1 MQDHAGS
8 SPQGHP
14 YFPQDAIIPGYAPN
28 TTPLLNILAAFGG
41 IIGVFVLGSVTLATW
56 YSPALKRADQLTV
69 AWFALCAF
77 RFLSWGSFPLRA
89 PLFSTL
95 HLTDQRL
102 GGFLHLF
109 FEGYF
114 VLNHA
119 IIPSSQS
126 LFAQLWKEYALSDSR
141 YLTSDPF
148 MLCIESLTVVCL
160 LPHRPLSPSP
170 AAPTPFPMLPLQHI

>member
-41 IIGVFVLGSVTLATW
+41 IIAVFVGGCVALATW
-56 YSPALKRADQLTV
+56 YSPTLKRADQLTI

-77 RFLSWGSFPLRA
+77 AA
-89 PLFSTL
+89 PFFCFTV
-95 HLTDQRL
+95 HLTDQYP

-119 IIPSSQS
+119 SIPSSQS
-126 LFAQLWKEYALSDSR
+126 LFAQLWKEYSLSDSR

-148 MLCIESLTVVCL
+148 MLCIESMTVVRL
-160 LPHRPLSPSP
+160 LPSPPPLSLSLYSQSLYPQPLSI
-170 AAPTPFPMLPLQHI
+170 LPLQHI